1 MKMAGQTDAVTGVG
15 RGMNGTAK
23 VTRAIRVNVIG
34 GTLILAAAG
43 LTAALVVA
51 GILPMDTQ
59 VVVSLVFGCVIGGLA
74 FLTARELRQDRDD
87 PTGAERRFQ
96 SRAVAWSAG
105 LLAVGLVAV
114 VGVIAWGLLR

>member
-1 MKMAGQTDAVTGVG
+1 
-15 RGMNGTAK
+15 MNDIAK

-34 GTLILAAAG
+34 GTLILGAAG

-59 VVVSLVFGCVIGGLA
+59 VVVSLVFGSVTGGLA

-87 PTGAERRFQ
+87 PTGVERRFQ